1 MKKKFQFIGVAL
13 VAVLTFSSCYNSSV
27 CVGDMKADD
36 PAVKVNTVHNPHFLY
51 GLIGHKKAEASK
63 YVGDAK
69 SYRVK
74 RSQSFVDGLLSSIT
88 FGIYTP
94 TTTTFYVPFDSKK

>member
-1 MKKKFQFIGVAL
+1 MKKTAL
-13 VAVLTFSSCYNSSV
+13 KVLGLCAVLTLSSCYNSSV
-27 CVGDMKADD
+27 CVGDMKKDD

-51 GLIGHKKAEASK
+51 GLIGHKKVEASK
-63 YVGDAK
+63 YVGNAE

-94 TTTTFYVPFDSKK
+94 TTTTFYVPFNTSK